1 MFKVFFPL
9 SSLLHFFFHGCFSGE
24 IIFDRMESNCK
35 SDNGESTD
43 KLLTYEEA
51 VERAGG
57 FMSILQ
63 LNNEWQLNLY
73 NILSSFPA
81 C

>member
-1 MFKVFFPL
+1 
-9 SSLLHFFFHGCFSGE
+9 
-24 IIFDRMESNCK
+24 MESNCK

-63 LNNEWQLNLY
+63 FNNEWQLNLY
-73 NILSSFPA
+73 NILSSFPI